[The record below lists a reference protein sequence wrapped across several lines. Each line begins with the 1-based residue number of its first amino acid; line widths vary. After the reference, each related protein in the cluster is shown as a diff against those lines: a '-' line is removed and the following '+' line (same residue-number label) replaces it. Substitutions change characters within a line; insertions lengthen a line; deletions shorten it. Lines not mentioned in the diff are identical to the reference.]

1 MHALFTYVHCS
12 RTRILVPL
20 ECRATEQSLS
30 CSVSILALNPDTCKP
45 VLGARNRSLVHP
57 PQPCLKLV
65 ILIPREESRIHPS
78 HLFQVLILTFL
89 LILPTLLSPVL
100 SWLYL
105 YLEKRVELLPN
116 SHPYYHFILLIL
128 LNPVLSWL
136 YLYLEKRVG
145 FILPNFLSF
154 STFLTFSPFSRFPFL
169 FYFYFFLI
177 FLV

>member
-65 ILIPREESRIHPS
+65 ILIPREESRIYPS
-78 HLFQVLILTFL
+78 QV
-89 LILPTLLSPVL
+89 
-100 SWLYL
+100 
-105 YLEKRVELLPN
+105 
-116 SHPYYHFILLIL
+116 FILLNL
-128 LNPVLSWL
+128 LNL
-136 YLYLEKRVG
+136 
-145 FILPNFLSF
+145 
-154 STFLTFSPFSRFPFL
+154 LTLLKIPIPFL
-169 FYFYFFLI
+169 LLFFSHLSGVIFPSLI
-177 FLV
+177 YITIPIILHSF